1 MNYGVGTIAFVL
13 LLVVV
18 LIVVGPIFTIM
29 ALNHL
34 FGLSIPLDFWS
45 WLAIFWL
52 MACLSV
58 RASGNNSSK

>member
-1 MNYGVGTIAFVL
+1 MNFALFFMIVIG
-13 LLVVV
+13 
-18 LIVVGPIFTIM
+18 LILVGPIFTIM

-34 FGLSIPLDFWS
+34 FHLGIPLDFWS